1 MNISILNTPLFGL
14 ILTIL
19 AFHIGL
25 FIFKKTKLPIF
36 NPLLIGIIITM
47 GIISFFKIP
56 LDYFRKG
63 GDYLTFLLAPATISL
78 ALPLYRQLDKLKKNF
93 FPIIIGS
100 IVGATTAIISIIIL
114 GKILK
119 IDNIL
124 LISFMPKSITTPLGI
139 ELSKVLGGVP
149 AITIFAIV
157 VTGITGNIFA
167 PIVCKYFR
175 IKNSVARGIG
185 IGISS
190 HAVGTSKAL
199 EMGEIEG
206 AMSALSIVISG
217 IITFIIAP
225 LFLSLVS

>member
-1 MNISILNTPLFGL
+1 MDISILNTPLFGL
-14 ILTIL
+14 IITIA

-25 FIFKKTKLPIF
+25 FVFKKTKFPVL
-36 NPLLIGIIITM
+36 NPLLVGIIIVM
-47 GIISFFKIP
+47 IIMSAFNIP

-63 GDYLTFLLAPATISL
+63 GDYITFLLAPATISL

-93 FPIIIGS
+93 VPIIIGS
-100 IVGATTAIISIIIL
+100 LVGAATAIISTVLL
-114 GKILK
+114 GKLLG
-119 IDNIL
+119 IDRL
-124 LISFMPKSITTPLGI
+124 LLLSFMPKSITTPIGI
-139 ELSKVLGGVP
+139 ELSKLLGGVP
-149 AITIFAIV
+149 AITIFAIL
-157 VTGITGNIFA
+157 VTGIAGNVLA
-167 PIVCKYFR
+167 PMVCRYFKIKHPVAKGIV
-175 IKNSVARGIG
+175 

-225 LFLSLVS
+225 LFIFLLG